1 MKLFSKNEKKSLIS
15 LFAMFLVVTA
25 QTTMG
30 TTCLI
35 LVNQPQVPQCLLQND
50 K

>member
-1 MKLFSKNEKKSLIS
+1 MKKSLNFFTCI
-15 LFAMFLVVTA
+15 AMFLVVTA

-30 TTCLI
+30 TTCL
-35 LVNQPQVPQCLLQND
+35 LLLNQPKVPVSLLEND